1 MDTSKREQSDPEY
14 CFEVLEDVPREAVTL
29 DDDAADIEELRNSL
43 KNIVQDQTVKPKL
56 QCLMVDPSFSMVTV
70 QSEDSGIVWET
81 VSSRCSTPWASEGST
96 TSETYSLEGS
106 AAPGKIVIIMDEDKI
121 VRKRKKRS
129 GGKLGERLK
138 RPSSRNF
145 PGGNERPFMTEVSV
159 PNIRAEGVGENGE
172 PKEDKEQQLFNLVSE
187 GFEILNIIVPSK
199 LATVDEE
206 ESSELSD
213 NLSYLENTAMI
224 KSKPIRDETELT
236 ETTQAIAEVQEEEEK
251 IKQAETESVPTAEP
265 EASQNLVDKEAK
277 KEGTS
282 DMDYFEKFTLLDVQL
297 SDELSTGTEEHVLVK
312 NTQGTDRLEDHEKI
326 TSDGSTSEDAFI
338 IIGDGEIASEH
349 LDEIFNKSE
358 VYDQASDSAFSKY
371 EERDAEEQLESQ
383 GGLLNTTMKESGS
396 ALFGSQETILTPI
409 FLSEGPPKII
419 DPILLEEPAAMSFLY
434 TDLYEEAVGNRRKDE
449 ESSDVESIVSEKAFQ
464 RRLSDSDDASGYLE
478 KFILKDETPVVESE
492 ATEQDQNDD
501 GLRMWSQSAFELM
514 GCLTRVE
521 EEDSKKEDIS
531 TEATQSMPNEKREE
545 IVTISVSQ
553 SDDFAFQDTAPENE
567 TSSEARMYSDL
578 SKSHLEA
585 EGKAFGNKVE
595 STVVAGEEKIDD
607 RPKELAG
614 EVATGGQSMKDE
626 VEEPITASK
635 PKTLDQGTVSVT
647 EDITGKTKE
656 TTADHKNN
664 NTIITKSKVLQS
676 KTESISPE
684 PKCSSSEWVKGHE
697 ESHDKTEK
705 KIIVQTPEVEKK
717 EIFSLNEKC
726 KSKLEVHPKPKSV
739 GQELVPDSEVSQK
752 ISSAHKLS
760 ETKNGSA
767 VGLKKPEYKNK
778 VIETELLKDDYEKS
792 TEGVKSQT
800 EQVNHDFSDSM
811 NRLPT
816 KKSTERKLPLEEV
829 SEKRTGSIYE
839 MKSQISPVPELTEEP
854 KMMNLQEDNS
864 GREIEDTVEKETI
877 PKIQD
882 DTMKMNKTLKE
893 WDGSAVQLI
902 REFQTV
908 PNREGQLLRLSPLL
922 SAEIEEENKE
932 EQEEPDVSV
941 RGEGLHSSL
950 RSFPPEVNLSQYG
963 KEADQGAEI
972 AEELGFEMITQQE
985 ARDSD
990 LNESWEEKKHHKSGL
1005 GFTGPHLPTDD
1016 LEDEYE
1022 MIESLDELEQA
1033 ERDSKAQP
1041 MDAFCLI
1048 CQCPV
1053 LAADKPFGEHQDH
1066 EISTL
1071 DEAYDHIRS
1080 KLGERISVLQ
1090 ERSEKIEDMVSE
1102 LELAY
1107 NTVEEQFKTCE
1118 QSLDEQNKG
1127 MMKLVMDQYNEMSQN
1142 IEEEKKVKLEQ
1153 LYDQIVGFQEKID
1166 SAKEALKKNANE
1178 VEVAGEL
1185 AFISSSAD
1193 INERLTSALES
1204 CLSLELT
1211 PSAFPMFEDYSKNAS
1226 GCRRKELEGI
1236 AIPQKPHLLP
1246 QEANSATG
1254 TSVTVYW
1261 KVNEGD
1267 VIDCFQVYCMEE
1279 PQGALTEEYRVTVK
1293 ESYCSLEDLDPDKS
1307 YKVWVM
1313 VVNYTGCSLPSEKL
1327 TFRTAPSVP
1336 VIETERCTVCWESA
1350 VIRWSPGHP
1359 ETAESF
1365 TLEYCRQYACEGE
1378 GLRSI
1383 SGIRSCEQKVLLQPN
1398 ESYLFYIKA
1407 VNTAGVSDQSE
1418 ATLISTRGT
1427 RFHLL
1432 KDTGHPALELSEDLN
1447 TVHWRDEAFAQVGA
1461 DRYPGI
1467 LGEVLP
1473 PRGYHYWET
1482 SVSNCKAYK
1491 IGVTYDSTLHDSPL
1505 GENSTSWCLHC
1516 IPTSDSCHFELLH
1529 DSLQTNIIA
1538 AVAPA
1543 RIGTM
1548 LDFTRGRLSFF
1559 NCESGQLLGSS
1570 LHPYSRACHPA
1581 LVLEQPGSLALHA
1594 VLEVPEFAKHC

>member
-1 MDTSKREQSDPEY
+1 MDTSNREQSEY
-14 CFEVLEDVPREAVTL
+14 SFGVLEDEPTGGGTA
-29 DDDAADIEELRNSL
+29 DDDDEDIEELRNSL

-96 TSETYSLEGS
+96 TSDTYSLEGS

-159 PNIRAEGVGENGE
+159 PNIRPEGAGENGE

-206 ESSELSD
+206 ESSEMSD
-213 NLSYLENTAMI
+213 NLSYLENTAII
-224 KSKPIRDETELT
+224 KSKLIRDETELT
-236 ETTQAIAEVQEEEEK
+236 ETTKAIVEVEEEEEK
-251 IKQAETESVPTAEP
+251 IKQAETESVPTVEP
-265 EASQNLVDKEAK
+265 EGSQDSVDKEAK
-277 KEGTS
+277 KDGTS
-282 DMDYFEKFTLLDVQL
+282 DMDYFEKFTLLDVQF

-312 NTQGTDRLEDHEKI
+312 NTLGTDQLEDHEKI
-326 TSDGSTSEDAFI
+326 TGDGSTSEDAFI

-358 VYDQASDSAFSKY
+358 GYDQTSDSAFY
-371 EERDAEEQLESQ
+371 EERDEEEQLESQ
-383 GGLLNTTMKESGS
+383 GGPLNTTMKESGS

-449 ESSDVESIVSEKAFQ
+449 ESSDVESVVSEKAFQ

-492 ATEQDQNDD
+492 ATEQDQNED
-501 GLRMWSQSAFELM
+501 GLRMWSQSSFELM

-521 EEDSKKEDIS
+521 EEDTKKEDIS
-531 TEATQSMPNEKREE
+531 REATQSMPNEKREE
-545 IVTISVSQ
+545 IVTISVSKN
-553 SDDFAFQDTAPENE
+553 DDFAFQDTAPENE
-567 TSSEARMYSDL
+567 ASSEARMYSDL

-585 EGKAFGNKVE
+585 FGNKVG
-595 STVVAGEEKIDD
+595 STLVAGKEKVD
-607 RPKELAG
+607 RPEELAG
-614 EVATGGQSMKDE
+614 EVVTDGRSMKDK

-656 TTADHKNN
+656 STADHKNKN
-664 NTIITKSKVLQS
+664 IITKSKVLQS

-684 PKCSSSEWVKGHE
+684 PKCSSSKWVKSHE

-705 KIIVQTPEVEKK
+705 TIIVQTPEVETK
-717 EIFSLNEKC
+717 ENLNLNENC
-726 KSKLEVHPKPKSV
+726 KSKLEDTVVHQKPKSK

-767 VGLKKPEYKNK
+767 VGLKKPECKNK
-778 VIETELLKDDYEKS
+778 VIESEILEDDYEKS
-792 TEGVKSQT
+792 TESVKSQT
-800 EQVNHDFSDSM
+800 EQVSHDFSDGIK
-811 NRLPT
+811 RLPT
-816 KKSTERKLPLEEV
+816 QKSTERKLPLEEV
-829 SEKRTGSIYE
+829 SEKRTDSTYG
-839 MKSQISPVPELTEEP
+839 MKLQVSPVPELIEAP
-854 KMMNLQEDNS
+854 KMMNLQEDDS

-882 DTMKMNKTLKE
+882 DNIKVNTTLKE
-893 WDGSAVQLI
+893 WDSSAVQLI

-908 PNREGQLLRLSPLL
+908 PKRENELLRLSPLL
-922 SAEIEEENKE
+922 LAEIEEENKK

-941 RGEGLHSSL
+941 RGEGLYSPL

-972 AEELGFEMITQQE
+972 AEELGYEMITQQE
-985 ARDSD
+985 ARDSG
-990 LNESWEEKKHHKSGL
+990 LIESWEEKKNHKSGL

-1016 LEDEYE
+1016 LLEDEYE

-1033 ERDSKAQP
+1033 EHDSKGQA

-1053 LAADKPFGEHQDH
+1053 LAVDKPFGEHQDH

-1071 DEAYDHIRS
+1071 DEAYDDIRS
-1080 KLGERISVLQ
+1080 KLGEWISVLQ

-1107 NTVEEQFKTCE
+1107 NTVEEHFKTCE

-1127 MMKLVMDQYNEMSQN
+1127 MMKLVMDQYNEMSQS

-1166 SAKEALKKNANE
+1166 SAKETLKKNANE
-1178 VEVAGEL
+1178 VEVPDEL
-1185 AFISSSAD
+1185 AFVSSSAD
-1193 INERLTSALES
+1193 VNERLTSALES
-1204 CLSLELT
+1204 CLSHELT

-1236 AIPQKPHLLP
+1236 AIPQKPHLQP
-1246 QEANSATG
+1246 QEANSATS

-1279 PQGALTEEYRVTVK
+1279 PHAALTEEYRVTVK

-1336 VIETERCTVCWESA
+1336 VIETERCTVCWDSA

-1407 VNTAGVSDQSE
+1407 VNTAGASDQSE

-1432 KDTGHPALELSEDLN
+1432 KNTGHPALELSEDMN
-1447 TVHWRDEAFAQVGA
+1447 TVHWRDEAFAQTGA

-1482 SVSNCKAYK
+1482 SVSDCKAYK
-1491 IGVTYDSTLHDSPL
+1491 IGVTYDSTLHYSPL

-1529 DSLQTNIIA
+1529 DSLQTSIIA

-1559 NCESGQLLGSS
+1559 NSESGQLLGSS